1 MMKIATITSKRQ
13 LTIPASFFGRLALK
27 TGQKVIVSQEDN
39 FIKIEPALSL
49 VKRLAG
55 SVEKPAR
62 FKKMPLN
69 KIIDKAKKEYFG
81 KR

>member
-1 MMKIATITSKRQ
+1 MKIATITSKRQ
-13 LTIPASFFGRLALK
+13 LTIPVSFFGHLALK
-27 TGQKVIVSQEDN
+27 TGQKVIISQENN

-55 SVEKPAR
+55 SVKKPSR

-69 KIIDKAKKEYFG
+69 KIINESKKEYFG
-81 KR
+81 K

>member
-13 LTIPASFFGRLALK
+13 LTIPISFFGRLALK
-27 TGQKVIVSQEDN
+27 TGQKVIISQEDN

-49 VKRLAG
+49 VERLAG
-55 SVEKPAR
+55 SVKKSGR
-62 FKKMPLN
+62 FKKMPLS
-69 KIIDKAKKEYFG
+69 KIINEAKKEYFR